1 MPVFKN
7 DPFPGTD
14 YTQYHTWKQVTMPG
28 GQIFYEVPGNT
39 GYVFDP
45 VASNASGRKV
55 FRPNPKLSIEKQK
68 EEEAKLKK
76 QQEQQEF
83 LQSPVGQ
90 LMPVVAGTGGLIA
103 AHEIM
108 KPSASILKDLGNG
121 TALMSDNTIQ
131 AIGGQAPAISG
142 AATSSIS
149 NAAASGGIQSP
160 GVIGASRVS
169 GAAPAAEAG
178 IGVTPYLGAAG
189 AGLSAYGLYNAIDKG
204 DTKSG
209 ALSGAGLGMGL
220 GMAAPLAGFGPIGW
234 GTLGLMA
241 LGGGAGGAALTKLF
255 DHESTRE
262 LAKRH
267 TGELLGSSDDPN
279 YQSYV
284 SGMREQYNAPPP
296 DPSKPYHGGQY
307 ATWEEYKN
315 AGLDPTDLTG
325 VYGNIK
331 TFGQE
336 WANLSEPQ
344 RVAVTKGI
352 IDAGLYKSKKG
363 EVEISDAAKA
373 KEIKDNVLK
382 GFNVGATTQAQAA
395 AASAMQ
401 PVRSKT
407 LSPGIGLDGKPI
419 VYSARR

>member
-1 MPVFKN
+1 
-7 DPFPGTD
+7 
-14 YTQYHTWKQVTMPG
+14 MPG

-45 VASNASGRKV
+45 IASNASGRKV

-76 QQEQQEF
+76 QQEQKEF
-83 LQSPVGQ
+83 WQSPVGQ
-90 LMPVVAGTGGLIA
+90 LTPIA
-103 AHEIM
+103 ATTGATILAHEVM

-142 AATSSIS
+142 ATTSSLS
-149 NAAASGGIQSP
+149 NAAASGGINAAG
-160 GVIGASRVS
+160 GVGNVPYGPAE
-169 GAAPAAEAG
+169 AAPGLLDVGTTGGNIVGGLGVGLGGYEALQGVKNKNPIQSGLGGVGVGLGLNQLGYALGPWGWAASAG
-178 IGVTPYLGAAG
+178 IPV
-189 AGLSAYGLYNAIDKG
+189 
-204 DTKSG
+204 
-209 ALSGAGLGMGL
+209 ALS
-220 GMAAPLAGFGPIGW
+220 LANK
-234 GTLGLMA
+234 M
-241 LGGGAGGAALTKLF
+241 F
-255 DHESTRE
+255 DHETTRE

-267 TGELLGSSDDPN
+267 TGELLGSSEDPN

-315 AGLDPTDLTG
+315 AGLDPNDLTG

-363 EVEISDAAKA
+363 EVEITDATKA

>member
-1 MPVFKN
+1 MAIFNN

-28 GQIFYEVPGNT
+28 GQIFYEVPNQP

-55 FRPNPKLSIEKQK
+55 FRANPKLSIEKQQ

-108 KPSASILKDLGNG
+108 KPAAGIHQLLGDG
-121 TALMSDNTIQ
+121 TALMTDGTIQ
-131 AIGGQAPAISG
+131 AVGNSA
-142 AATSSIS
+142 SSIAGGATTSLS
-149 NAAASGGIQSP
+149 NAAASGGVQAPSL
-160 GVIGASRVS
+160 IGASRTPV
-169 GAAPAAEAG
+169 AAEAG

-189 AGLSAYGLYNAIDKG
+189 AGLSAYGLYNAIEKG
-204 DTKSG
+204 DTKGG

-220 GMAAPLAGFGPIGW
+220 GMAAPLVGLGPIGW
-234 GTLGLMA
+234 GTLALM
-241 LGGGAGGAALTKLF
+241 GAGGALGGAGLTSLL

-262 LAKRH
+262 LAQRH
-267 TGELLGSSDDPN
+267 TKELLKDSEDSN
-279 YQSYV
+279 YQNYV

-296 DPSKPYHGGQY
+296 DPTKPYHGGQY
-307 ATWEEYKN
+307 ASWDEYKS

-344 RVAVTKGI
+344 RVAVTKGL
-352 IDAGLYKSKKG
+352 IDADLYKSKKG

-382 GFNVGATTQAQAA
+382 GFNVGAATQAQAA
-395 AASAMQ
+395 AQGAMQ

-407 LSPGIGLDGKPI
+407 RSPGIGLDGRPI
-419 VYSARR
+419 AY

>member
-1 MPVFKN
+1 
-7 DPFPGTD
+7 
-14 YTQYHTWKQVTMPG
+14 MPG
-28 GQIFYEVPGNT
+28 GQIFYEVPNQP

-55 FRPNPKLSIEKQK
+55 FRPNPKLSIEKQQ

-76 QQEQQEF
+76 QQDQQEF

-108 KPSASILKDLGNG
+108 KPSASIIKDLGNG

-131 AIGGQAPAISG
+131 AIGGKAPAISG
-142 AATSSIS
+142 AATSSLS
-149 NAAASGGIQSP
+149 NAAASGGINAAGGVGSVPYGPAEGAKGFLDVGTTGGNIVGGLGVGLGGYEAFQGVKNKNPVQSGLG
-160 GVIGASRVS
+160 GVGVGLGLNQLGYALGPWGWAAS
-169 GAAPAAEAG
+169 AG
-178 IGVTPYLGAAG
+178 IPV
-189 AGLSAYGLYNAIDKG
+189 
-204 DTKSG
+204 
-209 ALSGAGLGMGL
+209 ALS
-220 GMAAPLAGFGPIGW
+220 LANK
-234 GTLGLMA
+234 M
-241 LGGGAGGAALTKLF
+241 F

-315 AGLDPTDLTG
+315 AGLDPNDLTG

-363 EVEISDAAKA
+363 EVEITDATKA